1 VKFAC
6 FDSITRPR
14 VRPFA
19 GRMIRV
25 LAPED
30 LAVFN
35 AMFDRSKDWVD
46 IETTEESDS
55 VDIEL
60 AASRLE
66 WILDNHD
73 RVARLRP
80 LRR

>member
-1 VKFAC
+1 
-6 FDSITRPR
+6 
-14 VRPFA
+14 
-19 GRMIRV
+19 MIRV

-66 WILDNHD
+66 WILDNDD